1 MPPGYLRRLYAALP
15 PTWATRVRL
24 RPVFFSACFAAWRL
38 TPLPLFQPFSSQLRG
53 IIEFDGGV
61 TDVRCRA
68 RDAGPRFLSPPLL
81 ASHARGC

>member
-1 MPPGYLRRLYAALP
+1 MFCRM
-15 PTWATRVRL
+15 ATD
-24 RPVFFSACFAAWRL
+24 PH
-38 TPLPLFQPFSSQLRG
+38 PLFQPFSSQLRG

-81 ASHARGC
+81 APHARGC